1 MTPSDPLPTDLA
13 AAHAMILAQREMLT
27 IARSEVTVSRAALAM
42 LLNGDKAALGAYL
55 SGDRASELVR
65 AYFDGEAVKLTLTKT
80 DPNCRVRVTDLRMP
94 SKQPQSV
101 APGNARRLSV
111 RSI

>member
-1 MTPSDPLPTDLA
+1 MNEVSYYGIRARHYRQLA
-13 AAHAMILAQREMLT
+13 NDAICPNLKQAYWAIADDMAAKLA
-27 IARSEVTVSRAALAM
+27 
-42 LLNGDKAALGAYL
+42 KA
-55 SGDRASELVR
+55 
-65 AYFDGEAVKLTLTKT
+65 
-80 DPNCRVRVTDLRMP
+80 DPNRRVRVTDPRMP